1 MDSRELGR
9 VQDSVEEYLKRSI
22 RKEDG
27 QRVAYELFELL
38 P

>member
-1 MDSRELGR
+1 MDSKEVDM
-9 VQDSVEEYLKRSI
+9 VQGSVEGYLRRNI
-22 RKEDG
+22 RREDG